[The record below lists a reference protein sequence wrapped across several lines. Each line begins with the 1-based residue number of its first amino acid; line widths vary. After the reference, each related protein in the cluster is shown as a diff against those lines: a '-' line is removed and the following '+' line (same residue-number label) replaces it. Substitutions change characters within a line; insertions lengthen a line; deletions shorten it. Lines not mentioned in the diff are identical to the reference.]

1 MWTQRKIIEVVA
13 FVLMAFGFISLSFKP
28 IVSEFYH
35 LMAYNPIRYGFLIF
49 LFATPTYIVV
59 SKRRTLNEWLCI
71 CMIGLGIFS
80 LCQPFTIYLYRIG
93 FQILL
98 VGTLGFIF
106 VSHMK
111 P

>member
-1 MWTQRKIIEVVA
+1 MWTRRKVIEVLV
-13 FVLMAFGFISLSFKP
+13 FVLMTFGFVSLSLKP
-28 IVSEFYH
+28 IISEFYQ
-35 LMAYNPIRYGFLIF
+35 LMAYNPMKYGFLIF
-49 LFATPTYIVV
+49 LFATPAYVII
-59 SKRRTLNEWLCI
+59 SGRRTFNEWLCI
-71 CMIGLGIFS
+71 CLIGLGIFS
-80 LCQPFTIYLYRIG
+80 LCQPFNIYLYHIG